1 MNMSKKLFSNCH
13 ERGSAGKERSAG
25 TGAYPTVCEASGH
38 HPPPDPDRGR
48 ATNSKMP
55 SKAALLRRR
64 VKARRSA
71 VQALYQWQLSGKD
84 PRDIFNEFEAER
96 DITQVDRDYFRTLLR
111 EIPIQVETLEQQL
124 IGVIDRP
131 VNELGP
137 VERAVLWI
145 GIYELMFCP
154 EIPWRVVLNEAIEL
168 TKLFGA
174 EQAHKYVNGVLDKVA
189 HAVRSQE
196 IAAA

>member
-1 MNMSKKLFSNCH
+1 MSK
-13 ERGSAGKERSAG
+13 
-25 TGAYPTVCEASGH
+25 
-38 HPPPDPDRGR
+38 
-48 ATNSKMP
+48 AT
-55 SKAALLRRR
+55 LLRGR

-84 PRDIFNEFEAER
+84 PRDVLNEFEAER
-96 DITQVDRDYFRTLLR
+96 EMDQVDLEYFHTLMR
-111 EIPIQVETLEQQL
+111 EIPTHVEMLEAQL
-124 IGVIDRP
+124 KGILDRP
-131 VNELGP
+131 ANELGA

-145 GIYELMFCP
+145 GVYELMNRP
-154 EIPWRVVLNEAIEL
+154 DIPWRVVINEAIEL

-189 HAVRSQE
+189 HALRSQE